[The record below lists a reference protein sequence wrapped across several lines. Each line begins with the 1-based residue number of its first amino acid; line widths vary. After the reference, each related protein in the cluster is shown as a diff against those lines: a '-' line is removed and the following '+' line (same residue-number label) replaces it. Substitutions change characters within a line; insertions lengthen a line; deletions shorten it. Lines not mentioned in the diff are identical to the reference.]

1 MAYFSG
7 TIYSSVLNLDTALH
21 VILPTDSRPHLQ
33 GGVSLKNG
41 ITPRERPRTLILLH
55 GYSDCAST
63 WVRRTSI
70 ERYAEQYDI
79 AVVMPE
85 VYKSAYA
92 DMKYG
97 DNYFTYIV
105 DELPQ
110 LCEKLFNVSTAPEDL
125 YIAGLS
131 MGGFG
136 TLKAV
141 LTHPERFAAG
151 GAFSPGVDFF
161 GGHPFLPIEEMTPE
175 MRAIATQTTGGKDMN
190 VILKAAYG
198 DPMERL
204 DSDDLWYLS
213 DHLGERAKNVTLYHC
228 CGRQDFL
235 YPGNLDLKKQLEH
248 AGLGSYTYEEWD
260 GIHEWG
266 FWDLA
271 VQKFLALYVK

>member
-1 MAYFSG
+1 MAYLSG
-7 TIYSSVLNLDTALH
+7 TIYSSTLNLDTSLH

-33 GGVSLKNG
+33 GGISLRNG
-41 ITPRERPRTLILLH
+41 ITPRERPRTLFLLH

-79 AVVMPE
+79 AVIMPE

-105 DELPQ
+105 GELPE

-125 YIAGLS
+125 FIAGLS

-136 TLKAV
+136 ALKAV
-141 LTHPERFAAG
+141 LTYPERFAAG
-151 GAFSPGVDFF
+151 GAFSPGVGFYGD
-161 GGHPFLPIEEMTPE
+161 HPMQPLDEMTPE
-175 MRAIATQTTGGKDMN
+175 MRAIAIQTASAKPMDT
-190 VILKAAYG
+190 VLKAAYG
-198 DPMERL
+198 DPFEERPKE
-204 DSDDLWYLS
+204 DLWYLS
-213 DHLGERAKNVTLYHC
+213 EHLGERAKDVTLYHC

-235 YPGNLDLKKQLEH
+235 YPGNVKLRQQLEKAH
-248 AGLGSYTYEEWD
+248 LGSYTYEEWD

-266 FWDLA
+266 FWDVA

>member
-7 TIYSSVLNLDTALH
+7 TIYSSVLNMDTALH

-92 DMKYG
+92 NMKYG
-97 DNYFTYIV
+97 DDYFTYIV
-105 DELPQ
+105 DEIPR
-110 LCEKLFNVSTAPEDL
+110 LCEKLFHISTGPEDL
-125 YIAGLS
+125 FIAGLS

-136 TLKAV
+136 ALKAV
-141 LTHPERFAAG
+141 LTYPERFAAA
-151 GAFSPGVDFF
+151 GAFSPGVGFF
-161 GGHPFLPIEEMTPE
+161 GDHPFMPLDEMTPE

-190 VILKAAYG
+190 TILKAAYG
-198 DPMERL
+198 DPMERR
-204 DSDDLWYLS
+204 DSEDLWYLS
-213 DHLGERAKNVTLYHC
+213 SQLGKRAKEVCLYHC

-235 YPGNLDLKKQLEH
+235 YPGNLDLKKQLERVD
-248 AGLGSYTYEEWD
+248 LGNYTYEEWD

-266 FWDLA
+266 FWDVA
-271 VQKFLALYVK
+271 VQRFLALYVK